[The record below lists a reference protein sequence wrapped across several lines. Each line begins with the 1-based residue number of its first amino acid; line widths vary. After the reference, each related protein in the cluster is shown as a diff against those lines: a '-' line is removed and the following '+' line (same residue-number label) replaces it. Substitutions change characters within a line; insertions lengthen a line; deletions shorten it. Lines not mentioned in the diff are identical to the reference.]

1 MSLPA
6 SRRRVALVCLEWLV
20 LVAGTGFPARSDAIL
35 PPLLGTSELYASE
48 RMSGVALEGF
58 DPVTYRV
65 EAAPRPGQPDHEYV
79 WRGIAWRFANAANRA
94 AFIRSP
100 ESFAPRIGGYDAE
113 RAASEIVVPGDPEI
127 FALRAGGLYLFR
139 NEDHRRRFMADE
151 NLAGRAEASWQKL
164 QPGLVQG

>member
-6 SRRRVALVCLEWLV
+6 ARRRVALFCLQGLV
-20 LVAGTGFPARSDAIL
+20 LLACAGFPARSDALL
-35 PPLLGTSELYASE
+35 PPVLGASELYASE
-48 RMSGVALEGF
+48 RMSGLALEGF

-65 EAAPRPGQPDHEYV
+65 EAAPRPGHSDHEYV

-127 FALRAGGLYLFR
+127 FAVRAGGLYLFR
-139 NEDHRRRFMADE
+139 NEDHRRRFLADE
-151 NLAGRAEASWQKL
+151 NLAGRAESSWQKL
-164 QPGLVQG
+164 QPSLIQG